1 MLSNFEREV
10 ALKDSNFW
18 RVACLTQK
26 VLKPVYSL
34 IINLIHFTLMSNT
47 CGGLWSNGVG
57 QNREIDKEDD
67 EDCVEE
73 GSVG

>member
-1 MLSNFEREV
+1 
-10 ALKDSNFW
+10 
-18 RVACLTQK
+18 
-26 VLKPVYSL
+26 
-34 IINLIHFTLMSNT
+34 MSNT

-57 QNREIDKEDD
+57 QNREIDEEDD

>member
-1 MLSNFEREV
+1 
-10 ALKDSNFW
+10 
-18 RVACLTQK
+18 
-26 VLKPVYSL
+26 
-34 IINLIHFTLMSNT
+34 MSNT

-57 QNREIDKEDD
+57 QNRKIDEEDD

>member
-10 ALKDSNFW
+10 VLKDSNFW
-18 RVACLTQK
+18 PVACLTQK

-34 IINLIHFTLMSNT
+34 ITSLIGFALMSNT
-47 CGGLWSNGVG
+47 CGGLWSNGAG
-57 QNREIDKEDD
+57 QNTEADEEDD

-73 GSVG
+73 GSVD